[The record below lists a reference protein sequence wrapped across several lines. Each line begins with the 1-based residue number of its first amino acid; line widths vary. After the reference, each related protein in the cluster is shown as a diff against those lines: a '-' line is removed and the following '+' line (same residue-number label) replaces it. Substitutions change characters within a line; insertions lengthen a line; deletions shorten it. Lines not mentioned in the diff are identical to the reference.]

1 MEKRI
6 VETYFRNSHGI
17 RGTAGRLGLPKS
29 YVGMVITKYKKK
41 HNIR

>member
-1 MEKRI
+1 MEKLI

-17 RGTAGRLGLPKS
+17 RGTAGRLGLSKS
-29 YVGMVITKYKKK
+29 YVGKVITRYKRK